1 MVNMNNTEHT
11 FAQYVRIL
19 GRGKKGSRSLNKD
32 EAFEAMRMILND
44 EVEEV
49 QIGAFLMLLRVK
61 EESPEE
67 LAGFVAAARA
77 SLPQPTDAVN
87 VDLDWS
93 SYAGKRRH
101 LPWFILAAL
110 LLAENG
116 ISILMHGTAGR
127 RDNRTYTP
135 DVMKLFGISDCA
147 SLDAA
152 SQQIETHNIAFISL
166 EHFSPKL
173 KQIMELRSLLGLRS
187 PINTLLR
194 ILNPLGAP
202 HLMQGTF
209 HPGYRPIHQQAAIHL
224 EQAHLAVFKGEGGE
238 CERNPDGDCEVFS
251 VHHGK
256 ASEETWPAMFKTRH
270 LKDETMDV
278 NRLLQVWQGEAD
290 DEYGI
295 AAIIGTAAIALR
307 MMGKVES
314 PDIAVSQTQAMWE
327 KRDKRRYPR

>member
-1 MVNMNNTEHT
+1 MNNIEHI

-19 GRGKKGSRSLNKD
+19 GRGKKGSRSLTKD
-32 EAFEAMRMILND
+32 EAFEAMRMILNN

-49 QIGAFLMLLRVK
+49 QLGAFLMLLRVK

-67 LAGFVAAARA
+67 LAGFVTAARA
-77 SLPQPTDAVN
+77 SLPEPENKTSI
-87 VDLDWS
+87 DLDWS

-101 LPWFILAAL
+101 LPWFTLAAI

-116 ISILMHGTAGR
+116 IKILMHGTEGR
-127 RDNRTYTP
+127 RDNRIYTP
-135 DVMKLFGISDCA
+135 KAMDLLGIKNCE
-147 SLDAA
+147 SLAHA
-152 SQQIETHNIAFISL
+152 SQQIDSNNIAFISL
-166 EHFSPKL
+166 EQFSPKL

-209 HPGYRPIHQQAAIHL
+209 HPGYRPIHQQAAIQL
-224 EQAHLAVFKGEGGE
+224 KQAHLAVFKGEGGE

-251 VHHGK
+251 VHHGE
-256 ASEETWPAMFKTRH
+256 ASEEVWPAIFKTRH

-278 NRLLQVWQGEAD
+278 NRLLQVWQGKTD
-290 DEYGI
+290 DEYGV
-295 AAIIGTAAIALR
+295 AAVIGTAAIALK
-307 MMGKVES
+307 MMDKAES
-314 PDIAVSQTQAMWE
+314 IDDATEKARTMWRDRE
-327 KRDKRRYPR
+327 KTR